1 MELHKGHIMTAWV
14 ILDSYMNFKKDF
26 ETDMRA
32 NNMDEIVI
40 KKILINIDLMKIPF
54 KKWTT
59 KDHYIL
65 IQVISYVFFK
75 LAHMKNDLDECI
87 RQLEIRSKREKRD
100 GIMPL
105 EDYMNYRRTNF
116 ELQKA
121 TEYLIKKDAEY
132 QIFFNDEVFTII

>member
-1 MELHKGHIMTAWV
+1 MSLKTAFPLP
-14 ILDSYMNFKKDF
+14 I
-26 ETDMRA
+26 
-32 NNMDEIVI
+32 
-40 KKILINIDLMKIPF
+40 
-54 KKWTT
+54 
-59 KDHYIL
+59 
-65 IQVISYVFFK
+65 ISYIFFK

-87 RQLEIRSKREKRD
+87 RQLEIRSKREKKAN
-100 GIMPL
+100 IMPL